1 MKVRVTEREEVIGE
15 MADGARVAL
24 PVIEYQAGG
33 GASLFVGCSIHGD
46 ELTGQASVW
55 KLRKEIEES
64 ELKGR
69 LTIVPVMNPMGFN
82 YNVRGVPMG
91 SIDLNRLYP
100 GDPEGSLSERTT
112 ARIWA
117 LAREYDYIV
126 DVHTAGWCIPHI
138 LVDPLKG
145 DLEQRVEDFAQASGI
160 TVLHEFEAER
170 YALQNL
176 GASLPGVALRE
187 GKVALTVELGGFK
200 GIDWASV
207 DAGYMC
213 LRNLLIKAG
222 LMEGRLRI
230 VTSAPVVRETGFRR
244 SPLFAPRGGL
254 LRFEEV
260 PGSKVKEGGLIAEVR
275 DVFGHVIDEVRAP
288 EEGFVVA
295 LNAVSM
301 VSTGGYVGELAVR
314 YQGES

>member
-1 MKVRVTEREEVIGE
+1 MKVAEREEIIGE

-24 PVIEYQAGG
+24 PVIEYQAGKG
-33 GASLFVGCSIHGD
+33 PAVFVGCSIHGD
-46 ELTGQASVW
+46 ELTGQPSIW
-55 KLRKEIEES
+55 KLREEIERS
-64 ELKGR
+64 ECKGR

-100 GDPEGSLSERTT
+100 GDAEGSLSERTT
-112 ARIWA
+112 AKIWA
-117 LAREYDYIV
+117 LARQHDYVV

-138 LVDPLKG
+138 LVDPWEG
-145 DLEQRVEDFAQASGI
+145 DLSQRVWEFASASGI
-160 TVLHEFEAER
+160 TVLHEFESER

-176 GASLPGVALRE
+176 GASLPSVALKE
-187 GKVALTVELGGFK
+187 GRVSLTVELGGFK

-207 DAGYMC
+207 DAGYIC

-222 LMEGRLRI
+222 LMEGKLRLA
-230 VTSAPVVRETGFRR
+230 TSAPVVRETGFRR
-244 SPLFAPRGGL
+244 SSLFAPRGGL

-260 PGSKVKEGGLIAEVR
+260 PGSKVKEGQVIAEIR
-275 DVFGHVIDEVRAP
+275 DIFGHVSAEVRAP
-288 EEGFVVA
+288 EEGYVVA
-295 LNAVSM
+295 LNAASV

-314 YQGES
+314 RQREG